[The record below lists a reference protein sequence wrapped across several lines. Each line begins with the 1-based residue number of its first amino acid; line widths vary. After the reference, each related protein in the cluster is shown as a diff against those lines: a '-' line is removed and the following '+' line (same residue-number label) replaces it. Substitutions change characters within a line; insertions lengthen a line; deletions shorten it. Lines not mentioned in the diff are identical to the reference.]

1 MTRPIT
7 RSLTD
12 NNNLERDMTRLT
24 REQLTELA
32 ITSYFGNVDK
42 KNMQQVLDCCHEDVE
57 FTIQTDN
64 LTHSGHTGVRKMFEN
79 LFSGYEEIWHGD
91 FEVAVDDVAQTV
103 CARFNVYLKDAQGNE
118 TRLRNCNFWYVEE
131 GKFRRVFVF
140 MSGENVLR

>member
-1 MTRPIT
+1 
-7 RSLTD
+7 
-12 NNNLERDMTRLT
+12 MTRLS
-24 REQLTELA
+24 REQLIELA
-32 ITSYFGNVDK
+32 TQSYFGNVDQK
-42 KNMQQVLDCCHEDVE
+42 KMEEVLACCHEDVQ

-91 FEVAVDDVAQTV
+91 FEAAADEVTQTV
-103 CARFNVYLKDAQGNE
+103 CSRFNVYLKDHEGNE
-118 TRLRNCNFWYVEE
+118 TRLRNCNFWYVED